1 MRNGEHEGRY
11 DSRIFERHPVMTESL
26 RDQWRRFA
34 ALPSGQRFQQRYRQH
49 REKPAGMLRKII
61 IIAAGLVLVV
71 LGLAMLV
78 LPGPG
83 VLAIVMGAALI
94 AEESLVAARVLDRID
109 LWISRRIARW
119 RERRADKSGGSR

>member
-1 MRNGEHEGRY
+1 MRNDDHEGRY
-11 DSRIFERHPVMTESL
+11 DSCTAKPHSVMNESL

-34 ALPSGQRFQQRYRQH
+34 ALPSGQRFQQRYRKQ

-61 IIAAGLVLVV
+61 MIAAGLALIVV
-71 LGLAMLV
+71 GLAMIV

-83 VLAIVMGAALI
+83 LLAIIVGAALI

-119 RERRADKSGGSR
+119 RQRRADKSGGSR